1 MRKTCFFILP
11 ALVLFL
17 CSGAFAHSAK
27 ELPALDQDNPLSA
40 FCTGSGVN
48 LRASPSSGGEKIAT
62 LDKGEKLCL
71 IGRQSTKE
79 EYPWLCVISQAGY
92 KGWVNGK
99 FVSFSDASLTESRRF
114 RARFDSSLCLDA
126 LDAFTRVAG
135 IKDKKAEKSGV
146 GENDPDAPHYADTKL
161 VYPEGFTLYLMD
173 GWILLTVS
181 VDRKGYKAAGLQVG
195 DAIDSEALRKFNAN
209 MTSIGW
215 SSMQSVDSGKYQW
228 VLETKVDTAMRPVK
242 HFSITAEDG
251 KITRITWGNY
261 VVD

>member
-79 EYPWLCVISQAGY
+79 E
-92 KGWVNGK
+92 
-99 FVSFSDASLTESRRF
+99 
-114 RARFDSSLCLDA
+114 
-126 LDAFTRVAG
+126 
-135 IKDKKAEKSGV
+135 
-146 GENDPDAPHYADTKL
+146 
-161 VYPEGFTLYLMD
+161 
-173 GWILLTVS
+173 
-181 VDRKGYKAAGLQVG
+181 
-195 DAIDSEALRKFNAN
+195 
-209 MTSIGW
+209 
-215 SSMQSVDSGKYQW
+215 
-228 VLETKVDTAMRPVK
+228 
-242 HFSITAEDG
+242 
-251 KITRITWGNY
+251 
-261 VVD
+261 

>member
-1 MRKTCFFILP
+1 
-11 ALVLFL
+11 
-17 CSGAFAHSAK
+17 
-27 ELPALDQDNPLSA
+27 
-40 FCTGSGVN
+40 
-48 LRASPSSGGEKIAT
+48 
-62 LDKGEKLCL
+62 
-71 IGRQSTKE
+71 
-79 EYPWLCVISQAGY
+79 
-92 KGWVNGK
+92 
-99 FVSFSDASLTESRRF
+99 
-114 RARFDSSLCLDA
+114 
-126 LDAFTRVAG
+126 
-135 IKDKKAEKSGV
+135 
-146 GENDPDAPHYADTKL
+146 
-161 VYPEGFTLYLMD
+161 MD